1 MAGTQKFEEQRK
13 GEIMSW
19 RTLSDL
25 FFRDIVVMVGRESL
39 EDLHKCRQ
47 VCQDWK
53 VMISQMNKCK
63 KNLARIRFGPG
74 PVFPIYKKMLHDWKT
89 PSLPDLITLAFWAH
103 HGFLNSLPILVLTDV
118 DLASIPTE
126 YLSSLGSCVK
136 TFLEIGNLNTC
147 DLSPF
152 LGSLKCDYLR
162 STMDSKR
169 VLGVENM
176 SSEEIRALNQVM
188 VTCPRCPSFCY
199 INKDK
204 LQAINNH
211 KSFHANLK
219 QVMSGYQ
226 GPPLGPNEFYLKR

>member
-1 MAGTQKFEEQRK
+1 M
-13 GEIMSW
+13 M
-19 RTLSDL
+19 
-25 FFRDIVVMVGRESL
+25 
-39 EDLHKCRQ
+39 
-47 VCQDWK
+47 
-53 VMISQMNKCK
+53 
-63 KNLARIRFGPG
+63 
-74 PVFPIYKKMLHDWKT
+74 HDWKT
-89 PSLPDLITLAFWAH
+89 PLLPDLITLAFWAH
-103 HGFLNSLPILVLTDV
+103 HGFVNYLPVLVLTDV

-136 TFLEIGNLNTC
+136 TFIEIGNLNTC

-162 STMDSKR
+162 STLVSKR

-204 LQAINNH
+204 LTAIGSGPHN
-211 KSFHANLK
+211 SFHASLMVNALRYSYK
-219 QVMSGYQ
+219 
-226 GPPLGPNEFYLKR
+226 GPSFNQKKN